1 MQHFHIA
8 VLMLQVTPH
17 IRILVAR
24 HPIDFRKGMDGIART
39 CQEALGEDPFSGTY
53 FIFRNRRKTGLK
65 ILIYDGQGFWLCHKR
80 LSKGQF
86 NIYPSNIHVNP
97 DKLCAKSHV
106 EKFEELHG
114 GTKISLHP
122 NNYY

>member
-1 MQHFHIA
+1 
-8 VLMLQVTPH
+8 MLQVTPH

-24 HPIDFRKGMDGIART
+24 NPIDFRKGMDGIARI
-39 CQEALGEDPFSGTY
+39 CQDALGEDPFSGTY

-86 NIYPSNIHVNP
+86 KWWPSDDGKSIKAVESHDLQILLSAGNGDWAKVP
-97 DKLCAKSHV
+97 PSWKKL
-106 EKFEELHG
+106 
-114 GTKISLHP
+114 
-122 NNYY
+122 N